1 MVAAYIVA
9 AVVILSYSISL
20 WMRIRKE
27 QGAGRREE
35 GKDS

>member
-27 QGAGRREE
+27 RGGGSR
-35 GKDS
+35 G